1 MKYIQIITF
10 LTVLSMSAHSL
21 AIVGDFKQKNPPTW
35 YEKLKRGCIGL
46 LTGTA
51 SGATL
56 GVAAVYL
63 NDYINQQLSQRS
75 IKEKLLYRL
84 VLESMLVTGLV
95 SATHFIAQQSN
106 IPHNGWISGTCAHI
120 VYRGYDLIK

>member
-10 LTVLSMSAHSL
+10 LTLLSLSAHNF
-21 AIVGDFKQKNPPTW
+21 ATVGDFEQKNPTW
-35 YEKLKRGCIGL
+35 FEKFKRGCIGL

-51 SGATL
+51 SGTTL
-56 GVAAVYL
+56 GIAAVYL

-95 SATHFIAQQSN
+95 SATHLIAQQSN